1 VLAPSFDTVGWF
13 ANTLDNLEKAF
24 CELAHV
30 ESGGASPLFITLA
43 DEGVNA
49 LLDVTVRNAFSA
61 LKNTY
66 GELHSV
72 PALLDLEAWATA
84 FRILQASEA
93 WIEHGLWVLENGNQ
107 LGPDI
112 RQRFTIAAAITP
124 AQIKEAQAVRVAM
137 IHEINR
143 ILDAQNK
150 VIVIP
155 TVPAPAPLL
164 TAESEQVDNI
174 RKRSQNL
181 LCIAGLAGLPQLSMP
196 WIKVD
201 GAPVGLSLIGSRG
214 CDEIV
219 LQAARILQ
227 SQLSNASS
235 QQVNA

>member
-1 VLAPSFDTVGWF
+1 
-13 ANTLDNLEKAF
+13 
-24 CELAHV
+24 
-30 ESGGASPLFITLA
+30 
-43 DEGVNA
+43 
-49 LLDVTVRNAFSA
+49 
-61 LKNTY
+61 
-66 GELHSV
+66 
-72 PALLDLEAWATA
+72 
-84 FRILQASEA
+84 
-93 WIEHGLWVLENGNQ
+93 
-107 LGPDI
+107 
-112 RQRFTIAAAITP
+112 
-124 AQIKEAQAVRVAM
+124 
-137 IHEINR
+137 
-143 ILDAQNK
+143 
-150 VIVIP
+150 
-155 TVPAPAPLL
+155 LL